1 MDTLEIGAGHPSRSQ
16 IGYVDTHC
24 HLDGILKKMKVPS
37 FAALKAEHFPP
48 EFEAALTVSCD
59 PHSIEPTLAL
69 LEEPDVFAAFG
80 IHPHDSRHYDEAL
93 EARLQEA
100 IRHPRCVAWG
110 EIGLDYH
117 YDFSP
122 RDEQRRVFVRQIE
135 AGVAAGKPL
144 VIHTREAE
152 ADTLELMRGHLP
164 REHRVHV
171 HCFTSSAAMAEE
183 LLEAFPELCLGFT
196 GILTFKGADDLRDV
210 ARLTPLDRFLLETDG
225 PYLAPVPHR
234 GQAAHP
240 GHIPII
246 AQALAE
252 AKGVALAEI
261 FAAARQNTRRLYG
274 I

>member
-1 MDTLEIGAGHPSRSQ
+1 MENAARETSVSPSR
-16 IGYVDTHC
+16 YVDTHC
-24 HLDGILKKMKVPS
+24 HLDGILKKMKLPG
-37 FAALKAEHFPP
+37 FADLKSEHFPP

-69 LEEPDVFAAFG
+69 LEEPEVFAAFG
-80 IHPHDSRHYDEAL
+80 IHPHDAQHYGPEL
-93 EARLQEA
+93 EARLQA
-100 IRHPRCVAWG
+100 ALQHPRCVAWG

-122 RDEQRRVFVRQIE
+122 RDTQKRVFARQLE
-135 AGVAAGKPL
+135 VGLATGKPL

-152 ADTLELMRGHLP
+152 ADTLELMRAHLP

-171 HCFTSSAAMAEE
+171 HCFTSSTGMAEA
-183 LLEAFPELCLGFT
+183 LLEDFPALCLGFT
-196 GILTFKGADDLRDV
+196 GILTFKGSDALRDV

-234 GQAAHP
+234 GKTAHP
-240 GHIPII
+240 GHIPLI

-252 AKGVALAEI
+252 VKRVAVEDI
-261 FAAARQNTRRLYG
+261 FAAARGNTRRVYG